1 MSETLYERIMNE
13 KDTEKLITAYAG
25 DLQEIITHIE
35 GKTKT
40 VSEVMTNNLARL
52 RAELERV
59 KAENEWHKYPDEK
72 PEVDEV
78 IDVIR
83 QSAIRAAKFFDYF
96 DAKGESSPRFAT
108 PVERVVMDDVM
119 LWRSPLPAA
128 PEEGE

>member
-1 MSETLYERIMNE
+1 MSETIQERIDRLKVFPKGITRDDGDAFMVE
-13 KDTEKLITAYAG
+13 IDT
-25 DLQEIITHIE
+25 
-35 GKTKT
+35 
-40 VSEVMTNNLARL
+40 L